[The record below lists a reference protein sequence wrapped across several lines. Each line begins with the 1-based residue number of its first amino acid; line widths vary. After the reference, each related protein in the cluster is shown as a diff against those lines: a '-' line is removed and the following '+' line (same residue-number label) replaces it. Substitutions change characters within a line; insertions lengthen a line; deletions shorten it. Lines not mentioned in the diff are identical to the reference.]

1 MEKTTKRKTSN
12 QKRSIKAGMS
22 PGTPV
27 FIGEKRLDKVRID
40 VLDYSETAV
49 DHRLD
54 VAAGRLLAPLPGQGN
69 TWISVKGLHDAAP
82 ITALGKIF
90 GIHLL
95 TLEDIVN
102 TAQRPKIEEY
112 GGYVFIAL
120 KTMHYHESDNTLE
133 IEHVSLIFGE
143 NFVISFQEGEG
154 DIFGKIGERILA
166 AKGRIRSMRADY
178 LAYALMDAVVDH
190 YFLVVEKIGD
200 RIEDIDERLL
210 VDPRSTDVAEIHR
223 IKRDIL
229 RLRRAVWPL
238 REEVGALGRSVSV
251 LVGAET
257 KVFLRDLYDHTIQV
271 MDILETA
278 RDILGGMH
286 DTYLTAVSN
295 RMNETIKFLTI
306 ISTFF
311 IPLTFLVGV
320 YGMNF
325 DYMPEL
331 RWHWGYLMVWGVM
344 AAVVFIMVWFF
355 KRKKWL

>member
-1 MEKTTKRKTSN
+1 MEKTKKRRSPN

-40 VLDYSETAV
+40 VLEYSETAV
-49 DHRLD
+49 EQRLD
-54 VAAGRLLAPLPGQGN
+54 VSAETLMPPPSPEGI
-69 TWISVKGLHDAAP
+69 TWISVKGVHDAAP
-82 ITALGKIF
+82 ITALGKAF

-112 GGYVFIAL
+112 ADYVFIAL
-120 KTMHYHESDNTLE
+120 KTMRYNDAEKLLE
-133 IEHVSLIFGE
+133 IEHISLIFGK
-143 NFVISFQEGEG
+143 NFVISFQEG
-154 DIFGKIGERILA
+154 DIDMFAKIRERILT
-166 AKGRIRSMRADY
+166 AKGRVRSMHADY
-178 LAYALMDAVVDH
+178 LAYALMDAVVDQ
-190 YFLVVEKIGD
+190 YFLVVERIGE
-200 RIEDIDERLL
+200 RIEEIDERLL
-210 VDPRSTDVAEIHR
+210 VEPRPTDVAEIHR

-229 RLRRAVWPL
+229 HLRRAVWPL
-238 REEVGALGRSVSV
+238 REEVGALSKSVSA

-271 MDILETA
+271 MEIVETS
-278 RDILGGMH
+278 RDVLGGMH

-295 RMNETIKFLTI
+295 RMNETMKILTI

-311 IPLTFLVGV
+311 IPLTFIVGV

-325 DYMPEL
+325 ENMPEL
-331 RWHWGYLMVWGVM
+331 RWHWGYLMIWGVM
-344 AAVVFIMVWFF
+344 VTVVLAMVWFF
-355 KRKKWL
+355 RSKKWL

>member
-1 MEKTTKRKTSN
+1 MEKTTKRKTSS

-49 DHRLD
+49 DQRLD
-54 VAAGRLLAPLPGQGN
+54 VPADRLLPPLPGKGI
-69 TWISVKGLHDAAP
+69 TWISVKGVHDAAP

-112 GGYVFIAL
+112 ADYVFIAL
-120 KTMHYHESDNTLE
+120 KTMHRNEGEKALE
-133 IEHVSLIFGE
+133 IEHISLIFGD

-154 DIFGKIGERILA
+154 DMFGKIRERILA
-166 AKGRIRSMRADY
+166 AKGRIRSMHADY
-178 LAYALMDAVVDH
+178 LAYALMDAVVDQ
-190 YFLVVEKIGD
+190 YFLVVERIGD
-200 RIEDIDERLL
+200 RIEEIDERLL
-210 VDPRSTDVAEIHR
+210 VDPRPTDVAEIHR

-238 REEVGALGRSVSV
+238 REEVGALGKSVSL

-271 MDILETA
+271 MDIVETS

-286 DTYLTAVSN
+286 DTYLTTVSN
-295 RMNETIKFLTI
+295 KMNETMRFLTV

-331 RWHWGYLMVWGVM
+331 RWHWGYLTIWGIMV
-344 AAVVFIMVWFF
+344 AVVFIMVWFF

>member
-1 MEKTTKRKTSN
+1 MEKTTKRKTSS

-40 VLDYSETAV
+40 VLDYSDTAV
-49 DHRLD
+49 AHRLD
-54 VAAGRLLAPLPGQGN
+54 VPADRVLLPLPGKGVS
-69 TWISVKGLHDAAP
+69 WISVKGVHDAGP

-112 GGYVFIAL
+112 AGYVFIAL
-120 KTMHYHESDNTLE
+120 KTIHYNEGEKTLE
-133 IEHVSLIFGE
+133 MEHISLVFGD

-154 DIFGKIGERILA
+154 DMFGKIWERVLA
-166 AKGRIRSMRADY
+166 AKGRLRSMHADY
-178 LAYALMDAVVDH
+178 LAYALMDAVVDQ
-190 YFLVVEKIGD
+190 YFQVVERIGD
-200 RIEDIDERLL
+200 RIEEIDERLL
-210 VDPRSTDVAEIHR
+210 VDPKPTDAAEIHR

-229 RLRRAVWPL
+229 HLRRTIWPL
-238 REEVGALGRSVSV
+238 REEVGDLGKSVSV

-271 MDILETA
+271 MDILETF

-295 RMNETIKFLTI
+295 KMNETIKFLTV

-331 RWHWGYLMVWGVM
+331 RWHWGYLMIWSVM

>member
-1 MEKTTKRKTSN
+1 MEKTTKRKTPN

-49 DHRLD
+49 DQRLD
-54 VAAGRLLAPLPGQGN
+54 VSADRLLPPLPGKGV
-69 TWISVKGLHDAAP
+69 TWISVKGVHDAAP

-112 GGYVFIAL
+112 ADYVFIVL
-120 KTMHYHESDNTLE
+120 KTMRYNEGEKTLE
-133 IEHVSLIFGE
+133 IEHISLIFGD

-154 DIFGKIGERILA
+154 DMFSKIRERILA
-166 AKGRIRSMRADY
+166 AKSRIRSMHADY
-178 LAYALMDAVVDH
+178 LAYALMDAVVDQ
-190 YFLVVEKIGD
+190 YFLVVERIGD
-200 RIEDIDERLL
+200 RIEEIDERLL

-229 RLRRAVWPL
+229 HLRRAVWPL
-238 REEVGALGRSVSV
+238 REEVGALSMSVSA

-257 KVFLRDLYDHTIQV
+257 KVFLRDLYDHTIQI
-271 MDILETA
+271 MDIVETS

-286 DTYLTAVSN
+286 DTYLTTISN
-295 RMNETIKFLTI
+295 KMNETMKILTI

-311 IPLTFLVGV
+311 IPLTFIVGV

-331 RWHWGYLMVWGVM
+331 RWHWGYLLLWGIM
-344 AAVVFIMVWFF
+344 ATIVFFMVWFF

>member
-1 MEKTTKRKTSN
+1 
-12 QKRSIKAGMS
+12 MS

-27 FIGEKRLDKVRID
+27 FIGEKRLDKVHID

-49 DHRLD
+49 DQHLD
-54 VAAGRLLAPLPGQGN
+54 VPVDRLLAPLPGKGV
-69 TWISVKGLHDAAP
+69 TWISVKGVHDAAP

-112 GGYVFIAL
+112 ADYVFIVL
-120 KTMHYHESDNTLE
+120 KTMLYNEREKTLV
-133 IEHVSLIFGE
+133 IEHISLIFGE

-154 DIFGKIGERILA
+154 DLFSKIRERIFA
-166 AKGRIRSMRADY
+166 AKSRIRSMHADY
-178 LAYALMDAVVDH
+178 LAYALMDAVVDQ

-200 RIEDIDERLL
+200 RIEEIDERLL
-210 VDPRSTDVAEIHR
+210 VDPRPTDVAEIHR
-223 IKRDIL
+223 IKRDL
-229 RLRRAVWPL
+229 LHLRRAVWPL
-238 REEVGALGRSVSV
+238 REEVGALGKSVSV

-271 MDILETA
+271 MDIVETS

-295 RMNETIKFLTI
+295 KMNETIKFLTV

-331 RWHWGYLMVWGVM
+331 RWHWGYLMIWGVM
-344 AAVVFIMVWFF
+344 AAIVFVMVWFF

>member
-1 MEKTTKRKTSN
+1 MEKTTKRKTAN

-27 FIGEKRLDKVRID
+27 FIGEKRLDKVRFD

-49 DHRLD
+49 DQRLD
-54 VAAGRLLAPLPGQGN
+54 VTTDRLLPPSPGKGV
-69 TWISVKGLHDAAP
+69 TWISVKGVHDAAP

-102 TAQRPKIEEY
+102 TTQRPKIEEY
-112 GGYVFIAL
+112 ADYVFIAL
-120 KTMHYHESDNTLE
+120 KTMHYNEGEKTLE
-133 IEHVSLIFGE
+133 IEHISLIFGE
-143 NFVISFQEGEG
+143 NYVISFQEGEG
-154 DIFGKIGERILA
+154 DMFAKIGERILA
-166 AKGRIRSMRADY
+166 AKGRVRTMRADY
-178 LAYALMDAVVDH
+178 LAYALMDAVVDQ
-190 YFLVVEKIGD
+190 YFLVVERIGD
-200 RIEDIDERLL
+200 RIEEIDERLL
-210 VDPRSTDVAEIHR
+210 VEQRVGDIAEIHR

-229 RLRRAVWPL
+229 HLRRAVWPL
-238 REEVGALGRSVSV
+238 REEVGALSKSISA

-257 KVFLRDLYDHTIQV
+257 KVFLRDLYDHTIQI
-271 MDILETA
+271 MDIVETS

-286 DTYLTAVSN
+286 DTYQTTISN
-295 RMNETIKFLTI
+295 KMNETMKILTI

-311 IPLTFLVGV
+311 IPLTFIVGV

-331 RWHWGYLMVWGVM
+331 RWHWGYLMIWSVM
-344 AAVVFIMVWFF
+344 VTIVLTMIWFF
-355 KRKKWL
+355 KRKNWL